1 LNPYFATPEGNV
13 KPQQYNPHHAPDDL
27 KALTQWVVWRYAER
41 KGKTTKIPMQ
51 PRHAGRM
58 ARSNDPTTWSTFDHA
73 SRVCE
78 ANPTLDGAGFVFSG
92 DDPYVGTDLDNCR
105 DPETGVVDPW
115 AAGWIRRFGG
125 YAEVSPSGTGVKII
139 VKGSLPSSIGKTIVD
154 SHETEMYDRGRF
166 FTITGWTL
174 HGSTDPED
182 AQEAVEELHALMM
195 AAKPATKP
203 ARRSEGG
210 GKATVPTGPIPEGMR
225 HATIRSILGAAH
237 NGTRNLEDLAEIA
250 HAVNAERCQPPIG
263 STPQDDPISD
273 LQDLARWVFSKEPSK
288 PSKDPEIDRIAG
300 DAWADW
306 WKTLVPGGGRSK
318 VRDSARTLI
327 ENHQKHGTVI
337 EAIVNGEKRKCV
349 AASLSCRQG
358 GKAAGT
364 SHASFATAMHKLV
377 EAGKVMP
384 GPEPRRDE
392 EAQTWLILDPAT
404 GLDTPSQP
412 AELVG
417 GVKVRRGPVETPC
430 LRWRHPVS
438 NSKVG
443 ALYAVEVQGPKTA
456 GELAEILGHKRERDL
471 RRNHLDGLVAR
482 GVLLLREDG
491 RYACPDDY
499 AQRMEAE
506 RNETYVS
513 WRRRR
518 VTVDPSGR
526 VVKWVEEGDEL
537 SDIERDARDEARYEE
552 QRKTRRLRR
561 KARVERACFGVSP
574 VIVEHGG
581 NLVNLETGV
590 IVGEI
595 GEPEE
600 TAAEDEHRDG
610 CQCVICEYERLREVG

>member
-1 LNPYFATPEGNV
+1 MELNIRPATAARQGN
-13 KPQQYNPHHAPDDL
+13 YNPRRAPEEL
-27 KALTQWVVWRYAER
+27 RALPQWVAWRFAER
-41 KGKTTKIPMQ
+41 NGKTTKLPLN
-51 PRHAGRM
+51 PRYSGRM
-58 ARSNDPTTWSTFDHA
+58 ARTNDPTTWATFDRA
-73 SRVCE
+73 LRVCE
-78 ANPTLDGAGFVFSG
+78 AIPTLDGAGFVFSG

-115 AAGWIRRFGG
+115 AAAWIRRLGG

-139 VKGSLPSSIGKTIVD
+139 VKGSLPSSVGKTIVD
-154 SHETEMYDRGRF
+154 GHEVEIYDRGRF

-174 HGSTDPED
+174 PGSTAPENS
-182 AQEAVEELHALMM
+182 QEAVEELHGMVV
-195 AAKPATKP
+195 AAKPKPVTKP
-203 ARRSEGG
+203 PRRSEGG
-210 GKATVPTGPIPEGMR
+210 KRAVDDDGGPIPEGMR

-250 HAVNAERCQPPIG
+250 HAVNAGRCQPPIG
-263 STPQDDPISD
+263 STPEGDPISD
-273 LQDLARWVFSKEPSK
+273 IGDVAKWVFSKEPCK
-288 PSKDPEIDRIAG
+288 PSRDPEIDRIAG

-306 WKTLVPGGGRSK
+306 WATLIPGGGRSK
-318 VRDSARTLI
+318 VRDNTRALI
-327 ENHQKHGTVI
+327 ENHQKHGTVV
-337 EAIVNGEKRKCV
+337 EAIVNGGKRKAL
-349 AASLSCRQG
+349 AASISCRQG

-392 EAQTWLILDPAT
+392 EAQTWLILDPAM
-404 GLDTPSQP
+404 GLDTPIQSSK
-412 AELVG
+412 LVG

-491 RYACPDDY
+491 RYARPDDY

-518 VTVDPSGR
+518 VTVDGGR
-526 VVKWVEEGDEL
+526 VIRWVEEGEEL
-537 SDIERDARDEARYEE
+537 SDIDRDARDEERYEA
-552 QRKTRRLRR
+552 QRENHRRRR
-561 KARVERACFGVSP
+561 KLSFQDPSNSP
-574 VIVEHGG
+574 QEQLAVAK
-581 NLVNLETGV
+581 NLFPVHDS
-590 IVGEI
+590 
-595 GEPEE
+595 EP
-600 TAAEDEHRDG
+600 DHHPDG
-610 CQCVICEYERLREVG
+610 CACVECEYERLREAG